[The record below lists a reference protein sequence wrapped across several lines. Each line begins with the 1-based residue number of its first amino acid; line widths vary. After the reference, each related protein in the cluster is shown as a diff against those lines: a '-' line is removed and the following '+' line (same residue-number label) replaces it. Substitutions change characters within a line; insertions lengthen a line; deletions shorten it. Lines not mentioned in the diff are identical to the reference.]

1 MQDITDTTSRLSQIQ
16 DPFERTAS
24 GILPYAGQTV
34 ATALQPITSALEP
47 FVSPVV
53 QKVIEKTGQTENVQA
68 LSE

>member
-1 MQDITDTTSRLSQIQ
+1 MGKIQQTTERLSQIQ
-16 DPFERTAS
+16 DPIDRTTA

-53 QKVIEKTGQTENVQA
+53 QEVIKRTGQTENVQELA
-68 LSE
+68 K